1 MDTCGQSIKSLIETC
16 EQELKDLGYNICLQK
31 RISKYWGEFA
41 LWMEEN
47 KFEYFTQE
55 IGLQYCLEVFGTEV
69 LQGVEKHDRVR
80 FRAARMLISYKRDGC
95 FEFRAPLIAPRVFEG
110 ETGNLIERFL
120 DHMHYCK
127 QLKNRS
133 IVEKRLHLHKFNE
146 YLNRLN
152 ICLKNVTT
160 QTLDEFYAYHNY
172 SLSKKHHFNSIIRQ
186 LLRYAHDVGV
196 TTNDLS
202 FIVMPDNY
210 KSHRKLPSTYEE
222 DEIRQMLQAI
232 ERASAIGKRDYL
244 VLLLAA
250 EYGWRSS
257 DIVNFSFD
265 CIDWDKNT
273 ISFSQQKT
281 GVAVQYPLLSSIGN
295 AIIDYL
301 KNGRP
306 ETDAHEIIVAH
317 DILNR
322 GKKLKAPTIHSI
334 VTRYI
339 RKAKVKDWD
348 KKKHGPHSLR
358 HSLATSLLKKNVS
371 MPVIATVL
379 GHQSTET
386 TKIYLSLGIEQLR
399 KCTLPMPLLSTNI
412 FEVAL

>member
-16 EQELKDLGYNICLQK
+16 EQELKDRGYNIYLHK
-31 RISKYWGEFA
+31 KISRYWGEFA

-47 KFEYFTQE
+47 ELEGFTQE
-55 IGLQYCLEVFGTEV
+55 TGLQYCLEVFGSEV
-69 LQGVEKHDRVR
+69 LQGVGKHDRAR
-80 FRAARMLISYKRDGC
+80 FRAARMLISYQRDGC
-95 FEFRAPLIAPRVFEG
+95 FEFRAPLIAPRVFQG
-110 ETGNLIERFL
+110 EIGSLMERFL
-120 DHMHYCK
+120 DHMRYVQQIK
-127 QLKNRS
+127 YSS
-133 IVEKRLHLHKFNE
+133 IEQKRLRLHEFNE
-146 YLNRLN
+146 YLNKVG
-152 ICLKNVTT
+152 ICLENVTT
-160 QTLDEFYAYHNY
+160 QTLDAFCADQNY
-172 SLSKKHHFNSIIRQ
+172 SLSKKHQFNSAIRQ
-186 LLRYAHDVGV
+186 FLRYAHDVGV
-196 TTNDLS
+196 TADDLS
-202 FIVMPDNY
+202 FVVMPDNY
-210 KSHRKLPSTYEE
+210 KSHRKLPSTYED
-222 DEIRQMLQAI
+222 DEIRQMLLAT

-306 ETDAHEIIVAH
+306 DTDAHEIIVAH
-317 DILNR
+317 DTLNR
-322 GKKLKAPTIHSI
+322 GKKLKTPTIHSI
-334 VTRYI
+334 VAKYI
-339 RKAKVKDWD
+339 RTANIKNWD

-371 MPVIATVL
+371 MPMIATVL

-386 TKIYLSLGIEQLR
+386 TKIYLSLDVEQLR
-399 KCTLPMPLLSTNI
+399 KCTLPMPLLSTDI